1 MLGTHINFYYYS
13 GTGNT
18 LLVVKEM
25 IKTFSTKGIQVKLY
39 KIEDTDPKKIDIS
52 TPFGIAFPVAFQ
64 STLPFV
70 WNFLKALPRAE
81 KTPVFMV
88 DTMMAFSGAIVG
100 PLKKVLIEKGYNC
113 IGACEIVMPN
123 NWLPKQIN
131 EEENE
136 KKINN
141 GLRKAREYTE
151 NLIEGNTSWGRIPFL
166 SKGFYNICCNDFVM
180 NRIALAEGRKIT
192 VDKDKCIKCG
202 LCSKLCP
209 VNNID
214 MKEYPEW
221 HDSCE
226 LCMRCLSFCPV
237 NAVIIPGK
245 KFKQYRAV
253 KAKEFTNKTLG
264 EN

>member
-1 MLGTHINFYYYS
+1 MLGRHINFYYYS

-25 IKTFSTKGIQVKLY
+25 IKTFSAKGIQVTFY
-39 KIEDTDPKKIDIS
+39 KIEDTDPKKIDTA

-81 KTPVFMV
+81 QTPVFMV

-100 PLKKVLIEKGYNC
+100 PLKKVLTEKGYNC

-123 NWLPKQIN
+123 NWLPKQIK
-131 EEENE
+131 EEENG
-136 KKINN
+136 KKINS
-141 GLRKAREYTE
+141 GLRKAREYAE
-151 NLIEGNTSWGRIPFL
+151 NLVEGNTSWGRIPFL

-192 VDKDKCIKCG
+192 VDKEKC
-202 LCSKLCP
+202 
-209 VNNID
+209 
-214 MKEYPEW
+214 
-221 HDSCE
+221 
-226 LCMRCLSFCPV
+226 
-237 NAVIIPGK
+237 
-245 KFKQYRAV
+245 V
-253 KAKEFTNKTLG
+253 K
-264 EN
+264 